1 MGISISGT
9 ETVDSGKQSDP
20 YLIPTLHNSKFQ
32 LEITRVEYLYD
43 IGTGKDFL
51 NKIWKEQ
58 IKEKM
63 DPWKVLNNKHINIT
77 NT

>member
-1 MGISISGT
+1 METCICEQKSYVSRRVTNARGRMGISISGT

-32 LEITRVEYLYD
+32 LEITRVEHLYD

-51 NKIWKEQ
+51 NKI
-58 IKEKM
+58 
-63 DPWKVLNNKHINIT
+63 
-77 NT
+77 